1 MPPKKKSS
9 GQKRINKDVLERA
22 RQQARA
28 LEEQDDDSVAESVE
42 PAEPVSQTP
51 ATAASSAPVRRSVST
66 AKRLREK
73 NEEARKKALTAEEI
87 TELLANPTKVVTSD
101 ELRAQYGFVLADLRS
116 MGILAAASFGV
127 LILLALVLPR

>member
-1 MPPKKKSS
+1 MPSKKKSS
-9 GQKRINKDVLERA
+9 GQRRINKDVLERA

-28 LEEQDDDSVAESVE
+28 LEQQDDDTPDKHPQPAVSSPPVPVAS
-42 PAEPVSQTP
+42 
-51 ATAASSAPVRRSVST
+51 SSAPVRRSVST

-73 NEEARKKALTAEEI
+73 NEEARKKALTAEDI
-87 TELLANPTKVVTSD
+87 AELLANPTKVVTSE
-101 ELRAQYGFVLADLRS
+101 ELKAQYSFVLTDLRN

>member
-9 GQKRINKDVLERA
+9 GQKRINKDVLDRA

-28 LEEQDDDSVAESVE
+28 LEQQDDDPIDESAE
-42 PAEPVSQTP
+42 PAESTSP
-51 ATAASSAPVRRSVST
+51 ASSASSSAPVRRSVST

-87 TELLANPTKVVTSD
+87 TEMLANPTKVVTSE
-101 ELRAQYGFVLADLRS
+101 ELREQYGFVLADLRS

-127 LILLALVLPR
+127 LILLALVLPH